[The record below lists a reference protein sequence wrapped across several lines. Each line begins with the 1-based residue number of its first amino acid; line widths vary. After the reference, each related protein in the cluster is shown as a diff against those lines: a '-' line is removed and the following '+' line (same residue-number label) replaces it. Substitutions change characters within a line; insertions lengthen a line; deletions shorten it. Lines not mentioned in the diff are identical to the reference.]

1 MEPTDSRAPSPR
13 PRGWNRAL
21 KRAALGAAVLHT
33 LAVLWFWA
41 TWEVGLRSGWL
52 VWMDLPVSLLYVG
65 ARGTALLAASL
76 ILGGLWWA
84 TLGALLS
91 AAVAVV
97 VGRRQR

>member
-1 MEPTDSRAPSPR
+1 MDARASGGPSRRPSR
-13 PRGWNRAL
+13 RRSAL
-21 KRAALGAAVLHT
+21 KRAAFGAAVLHT

-65 ARGTALLAASL
+65 ARGKALLLASL

-97 VGRRQR
+97 VGRRRG